1 MTQSAQLPVDEILEA
16 LDLSRAE
23 PGIGFLEALL
33 DRFNARVPF
42 ETATKILRSAQPLS
56 PEEKPRGPDVFWQ
69 DHLDKGAGGTCFA
82 RVAAFGALSS
92 ALGFRGR
99 AVLGRVERDFDH
111 AALLIEHNEGLWI
124 CDAGFPLP
132 RLVPARGGEVET
144 ELGRLSVSDTDRG
157 FRVRFLEGVPEGPRS
172 LEIFTREL
180 LPGEFD
186 NVWQATF
193 RPDSRFLAAV
203 AVRSQ
208 TRGRVVSFA
217 RGEVRIDD
225 RHTRL
230 VVPLIDERSRRVSDL
245 FQIDRDL
252 LDQAFAIA
260 GNPPPERA
268 DARLRAFL
276 PWGGAPKD
284 AFDAIATPSGYRR
297 LLEGVARIEWEEAA
311 PDGWRFRLAPAASSD
326 AAAPGPPAITEEVAP
341 SSDRFELR
349 VLRHSGATRSETFFR
364 VETLQGEC
372 FLVREAVF
380 SGAREDLLVHDALR
394 GRLAGALAVDLLA
407 WVRLLGTDPQKEAG

>member
-1 MTQSAQLPVDEILEA
+1 MIQSSALPVDEILEA

-23 PGIGFLEALL
+23 PGTGFLEALL

-42 ETATKILRSAQPLS
+42 ETATKILRSAQRLS
-56 PEEKPRGPDVFWQ
+56 PEEKPRRPDVFWK
-69 DHLDKGAGGTCFA
+69 DHLERGAGGTCFA

-92 ALGFRGR
+92 ALGFQGR
-99 AVLGRVERDFDH
+99 TVLGRVERDFDH
-111 AALLIEHNEGLWI
+111 AALLVGDRQGLWI
-124 CDAGFPLP
+124 CDVGFPLSA
-132 RLVPARGGEVET
+132 LVPARAGEVET
-144 ELGRLSVSDTDRG
+144 ELGRLSVSETDRG
-157 FRVRFLEGVPEGPRS
+157 FRVRFLEGVPEGPRA

-180 LPGEFD
+180 SPGEYD
-186 NVWQATF
+186 RLWQATF

-208 TRGRVVSFA
+208 TRGRAVSFA

-230 VVPLIDERSRRVSDL
+230 AVPLTDERSRRVSDL

-260 GNPPPERA
+260 GDPPPERA
-268 DARLRAFL
+268 DARLKAFL
-276 PWGGAPKD
+276 SWGGAPQR
-284 AFDAIATPSGYRR
+284 AFDAIATPLGYRR
-297 LLEGVARIEWEEAA
+297 LLEGVARVESEEAS
-311 PDGWRFRLAPAASSD
+311 PDGWRFRLAPPTVDGTVPESS
-326 AAAPGPPAITEEVAP
+326 ALTEEVT
-341 SSDRFELR
+341 SSPDRLELR
-349 VLRHSGATRSETFFR
+349 VRRHSGATRSETFFR
-364 VETLQGEC
+364 VEMFQGEC

-407 WVRLLGTDPQKEAG
+407 WVRLLRADSPKETA